1 MTGTRSPKSEARPE
15 KAPVEDEDS
24 GSGRGGFTDSLRP
37 PVSTRLDGEEEL
49 ADDSDVVAGA
59 TTNVARAAFSR
70 VAAFILS
77 VCLDAAAIDAL
88 VAQLRPGSGASA
100 RRTAFDARGGAEGV
114 AAEDAA
120 AHRSAPLA
128 DDDTVPAL
136 ALERAL
142 WATGAKEAAMQLEL
156 LRVQTTNAA
165 VAELR
170 ARRQA
175 RVGPAPADAEG
186 VRGSAGGSSAAA
198 AEAEAEEMKSAEKA
212 DRASVES
219 TLGVEFRRVTTLAD
233 LHARHARVYEAVV
246 VAKSDRS
253 RVGRLTRAFGSP
265 REPRDV
271 STFQPAH
278 VAKPQTERLN
288 EGDSLH
294 GGMLMAMLARQGG
307 RAGNSTHG
315 RGDSGSGSG
324 SVRRKYVADFPEGK
338 RRGGEES
345 DGSGTAEDSVR
356 GVSSRDIE
364 LAPVAPPMAGLQP
377 LAGAGEP
384 SASIERSPSWW
395 QEETV
400 EAVAEEMKS
409 AERTPGDDA
418 KT

>member
-1 MTGTRSPKSEARPE
+1 M
-15 KAPVEDEDS
+15 
-24 GSGRGGFTDSLRP
+24 
-37 PVSTRLDGEEEL
+37 
-49 ADDSDVVAGA
+49 
-59 TTNVARAAFSR
+59 
-70 VAAFILS
+70 
-77 VCLDAAAIDAL
+77 
-88 VAQLRPGSGASA
+88 
-100 RRTAFDARGGAEGV
+100 
-114 AAEDAA
+114 
-120 AHRSAPLA
+120 
-128 DDDTVPAL
+128 
-136 ALERAL
+136 
-142 WATGAKEAAMQLEL
+142 
-156 LRVQTTNAA
+156 
-165 VAELR
+165 
-170 ARRQA
+170 
-175 RVGPAPADAEG
+175 
-186 VRGSAGGSSAAA
+186 
-198 AEAEAEEMKSAEKA
+198 
-212 DRASVES
+212 
-219 TLGVEFRRVTTLAD
+219 
-233 LHARHARVYEAVV
+233 
-246 VAKSDRS
+246 
-253 RVGRLTRAFGSP
+253 GRLTHAFGSR
-265 REPRDV
+265 REPRGV

-278 VAKPQTERLN
+278 VAKSQTKRLN

-364 LAPVAPPMAGLQP
+364 LAPIAPPMARLQP
-377 LAGAGEP
+377 LAGGGEP

>member
-1 MTGTRSPKSEARPE
+1 
-15 KAPVEDEDS
+15 
-24 GSGRGGFTDSLRP
+24 
-37 PVSTRLDGEEEL
+37 
-49 ADDSDVVAGA
+49 
-59 TTNVARAAFSR
+59 
-70 VAAFILS
+70 
-77 VCLDAAAIDAL
+77 
-88 VAQLRPGSGASA
+88 
-100 RRTAFDARGGAEGV
+100 
-114 AAEDAA
+114 
-120 AHRSAPLA
+120 
-128 DDDTVPAL
+128 
-136 ALERAL
+136 
-142 WATGAKEAAMQLEL
+142 MQLEL
-156 LRVQTTNAA
+156 LRAQTTNAA
-165 VAELR
+165 IAELR

-175 RVGPAPADAEG
+175 RVGPAPADAKG
-186 VRGSAGGSSAAA
+186 ARGSAGGSSAAA
-198 AEAEAEEMKSAEKA
+198 AQAEVEAEAMKSAEKA

-219 TLGVEFRRVTTLAD
+219 ALGVEFRRVTTLAD

-253 RVGRLTRAFGSP
+253 RVGRLTHAFGSR
-265 REPRDV
+265 REPRGV

-364 LAPVAPPMAGLQP
+364 LAPVVPPMARLQP
-377 LAGAGEP
+377 LAGGGEP
-384 SASIERSPSWW
+384 SASIKRSPSWW

-409 AERTPGDDA
+409 AERTPGDGA

>member
-1 MTGTRSPKSEARPE
+1 MLGTRSPKSEARPE
-15 KAPVEDEDS
+15 KAPVALSEDEDS
-24 GSGRGGFTDSLRP
+24 GSGRGGFADLDSLRP
-37 PVSTRLDGEEEL
+37 SVSTRLDGEEEL
-49 ADDSDVVAGA
+49 ADVSDVVAGA

-70 VAAFILS
+70 AAAFILS
-77 VCLDAAAIDAL
+77 VCLDSAAIDAL
-88 VAQLRPGSGASA
+88 VAQLRPGGGSSASA

-136 ALERAL
+136 VLERAL

-156 LRVQTTNAA
+156 LRAQTTNAA

-170 ARRQA
+170 AAPA
-175 RVGPAPADAEG
+175 RSSATRPAPADAEG
-186 VRGSAGGSSAAA
+186 ARGSAGARAAA

-219 TLGVEFRRVTTLAD
+219 ALGVEFRRVTTLAD

-253 RVGRLTRAFGSP
+253 RVGRLTRAFGSR
-265 REPRDV
+265 REPQGV

-278 VAKPQTERLN
+278 VAKSQTKRLN

-315 RGDSGSGSG
+315 RGDSGSGERVRAPQ
-324 SVRRKYVADFPEGK
+324 VRRRLPGGEAEGRRRERRQRDSRGQRPRRVLARHRARAGRAADGPAAAT
-338 RRGGEES
+338 RGG
-345 DGSGTAEDSVR
+345 GR
-356 GVSSRDIE
+356 
-364 LAPVAPPMAGLQP
+364 
-377 LAGAGEP
+377 
-384 SASIERSPSWW
+384 
-395 QEETV
+395 
-400 EAVAEEMKS
+400 
-409 AERTPGDDA
+409 AEREHRALAELVAGGDG
-418 KT
+418 